1 MHGEQKEEKNRETID
16 IGIECF
22 SLCVSCR
29 RSIERGGK
37 ERRKKG
43 KERKEEKR
51 KIASSIVKLV
61 HVVAIAGLGRL
72 CWFRRSNFKTR
83 GEAREKFSIAFESS
97 PRFPKYSQSWKRVG
111 KKFWFGFLFFCGLFK
126 PKKNHEFIIEGCL
139 TFYFLGAGGGEIY
152 SES

>member
-1 MHGEQKEEKNRETID
+1 MENRRRRKTVRRQILESNASHSAFLVEDRSNGVEKK
-16 IGIECF
+16 
-22 SLCVSCR
+22 
-29 RSIERGGK
+29 GG
-37 ERRKKG
+37 RKKG

-83 GEAREKFSIAFESS
+83 GKAREKFSIAFESS

-111 KKFWFGFLFFCGLFK
+111 KKFWFGFLFFAVYLSRRK
-126 PKKNHEFIIEGCL
+126 ITSL
-139 TFYFLGAGGGEIY
+139 
-152 SES
+152 